1 MIKSDELKANADRIL
16 YEFGLHH
23 KLEEIGTAHLI
34 GSYRMDMMAWN
45 DLDIDIENQNMS
57 LEMLY
62 ELTAFI
68 IERFHPVWYEG
79 KQEINDKG
87 KKVWFL
93 GFETIITGELW
104 NVDLWFFDR
113 DTIRDAEAYCDNI
126 AQNTSRMQKDTI
138 IQIKNDLISMGLY
151 SDTKFRSIDVYKA
164 VMEKHVKNT
173 EEFLV
178 LYK

>member
-1 MIKSDELKANADRIL
+1 MIKNDELKANADRIL

-87 KKVWFL
+87 KKSCSLTLKQSSRVRCGMLICVFL
-93 GFETIITGELW
+93 TEILSGTQRHTATILLRIQAGCRKIL
-104 NVDLWFFDR
+104 LFK
-113 DTIRDAEAYCDNI
+113 
-126 AQNTSRMQKDTI
+126 SRMI
-138 IQIKNDLISMGLY
+138 
-151 SDTKFRSIDVYKA
+151 
-164 VMEKHVKNT
+164 
-173 EEFLV
+173 
-178 LYK
+178 